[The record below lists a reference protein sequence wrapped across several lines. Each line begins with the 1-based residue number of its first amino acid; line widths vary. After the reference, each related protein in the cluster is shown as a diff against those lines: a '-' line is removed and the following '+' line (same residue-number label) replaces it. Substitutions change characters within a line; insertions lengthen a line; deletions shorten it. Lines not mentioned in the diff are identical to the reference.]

1 MPGKSVVRQSK
12 PRGGSRPGAGRKS
25 LKTIDY
31 QAGMRQVVED
41 VVTPEKWRDAVEGML
56 QTIKEGNSKAF
67 SALAPYVM
75 GAPPKEVTV
84 KGDADHPM
92 VFVVE

>member
-1 MPGKSVVRQSK
+1 
-12 PRGGSRPGAGRKS
+12 
-25 LKTIDY
+25 
-31 QAGMRQVVED
+31 MRTVVEQA
-41 VVTPEKWRDAVEGML
+41 VTPEKWREAVEGML
-56 QTIKEGNSKAF
+56 ASIKEGNAKAF

-92 VFVVE
+92 VFVIE